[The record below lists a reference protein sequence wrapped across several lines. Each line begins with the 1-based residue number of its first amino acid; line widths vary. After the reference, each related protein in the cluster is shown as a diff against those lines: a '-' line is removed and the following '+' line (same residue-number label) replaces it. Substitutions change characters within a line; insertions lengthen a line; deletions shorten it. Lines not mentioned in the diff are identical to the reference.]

1 MSGNPRPRWQSI
13 SMLPVLAETIDGSL
27 PEARETLA
35 NVRGGLGKPHVFDD
49 RTVDRTIRLY
59 TETLGMADVYGAQ
72 LGRWRGEAPDPAGL
86 AEIDR
91 LSAALPELEET
102 ARETVDAA
110 GEIRKGTIDRIMELD
125 DAALGRAFLS
135 GKGFG
140 RGWTQA
146 AEPMSRPVPF
156 PGL

>member
-1 MSGNPRPRWQSI
+1 
-13 SMLPVLAETIDGSL
+13 MLPVLAETIDGSL

-35 NVRGGLGKPHVFDD
+35 NVRGGLGKPHVFD
-49 RTVDRTIRLY
+49 RTVDRIIRLY
-59 TETLGMADVYGAQ
+59 TETLGMADVYRAQ
-72 LGRWRGEAPDPAGL
+72 LARWRGTEPDPASL

-102 ARETVDAA
+102 AREIVDAA

-125 DAALGRAFLS
+125 DAALGMAFPS

-140 RGWTQA
+140 RG
-146 AEPMSRPVPF
+146 
-156 PGL
+156 